1 MYVSRIIYCMV
12 LSTWLHTK
20 LSYEGLDNVFALLI
34 FKLLSSSPKL
44 YLLHFKNLFWC
55 LLNVNF
61 YHNFA
66 KLHRSHMTL
75 NPFEILLKHERLCL
89 LPSLKI
95 SAHLTSYNERSCYFF
110 EVTSNWDLNTKWLT
124 THSKQFQT
132 PWDFG
137 RHIKYMF
144 STFSQNFSS
153 IDDDHKELS
162 LSKKIDFKTEAETL
176 DTWISLN
183 TYPNDLKFPSHI

>member
-1 MYVSRIIYCMV
+1 M
-12 LSTWLHTK
+12 
-20 LSYEGLDNVFALLI
+20 
-34 FKLLSSSPKL
+34 

-61 YHNFA
+61 CHNNFA

-75 NPFEILLKHERLCL
+75 NPFEILLKNERLCL

-95 SAHLTSYNERSCYFF
+95 STHLTSYNERSCYFL

-124 THSKQFQT
+124 THSLQLQT

-137 RHIKYMF
+137 RHIKYM
-144 STFSQNFSS
+144 SSISVQNFNF
-153 IDDDHKELS
+153 IGDDHKELS

-176 DTWISLN
+176 HTWISLN
-183 TYPNDLKFPSHI
+183 TYPNDLKFFSHI

>member
-1 MYVSRIIYCMV
+1 MKVLIMYLR
-12 LSTWLHTK
+12 
-20 LSYEGLDNVFALLI
+20 FPI
-34 FKLLSSSPKL
+34 FKFLPSSSPKL

-55 LLNVNF
+55 LFNVNF
-61 YHNFA
+61 CHNFA

-75 NPFEILLKHERLCL
+75 NPFEILLKHGRQCL

-124 THSKQFQT
+124 THSHQFQT

-137 RHIKYMF
+137 RHIDICFLHLLKI
-144 STFSQNFSS
+144 STLLMMTTKSY
-153 IDDDHKELS
+153 H
-162 LSKKIDFKTEAETL
+162 SKNKLTSKL
-176 DTWISLN
+176 R
-183 TYPNDLKFPSHI
+183 LKL